1 MKSWIEFWD
10 SEHAIYVNERHKLLH
25 AQTVGRDLIRHIS
38 SKDAVVLDHGCGEAN
53 YAADVAAH
61 CRQLYLCEAAPGVRQ
76 ALAQRVS
83 DIANIQANIQV
94 LDPADVEALPDRS
107 LDLVVA
113 NSLVQYLTRDQLI
126 VLLGLWR
133 RKLKPSGTLI
143 VADVIPPDISP
154 LTDAAALLR
163 FAWTGGFLLGAVGGL
178 VRTTLSDYRKVRS
191 QLGLSTYSQADFL
204 ALLSGQGFSAD
215 RVRPNF
221 GHNQGRMTF
230 RAVPG

>member
-1 MKSWIEFWD
+1 MAMTWREFFD
-10 SEHAIYVNERHKLLH
+10 GEHALYVNERHKLLH
-25 AQTVGRDLIRHIS
+25 AQTVGRDMIRHIR

-76 ALAQRVS
+76 ALAERVK
-83 DIANIQANIQV
+83 DIANIQV
-94 LDPADVEALPDRS
+94 LDPAGAEALPDRS

-113 NSLVQYLTRDQLI
+113 NSLVQYLSRDQL
-126 VLLGLWR
+126 VALLGLWR
-133 RKLKPSGTLI
+133 RKLKPSGALI

-163 FAWTGGFLLGAVGGL
+163 FAWSGGFLLAGVGGL
-178 VRTTLSDYRKVRS
+178 VRTALSDYRTVRS

-204 ALLSGQGFSAD
+204 ALLSGQGFIAE